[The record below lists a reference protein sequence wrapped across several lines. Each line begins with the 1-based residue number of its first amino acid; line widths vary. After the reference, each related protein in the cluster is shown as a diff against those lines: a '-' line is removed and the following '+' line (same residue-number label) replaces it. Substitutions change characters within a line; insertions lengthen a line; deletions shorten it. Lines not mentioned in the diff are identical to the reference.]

1 MFSKYLKIIVT
12 VVSIFIIGC
21 SAPEKDSGE
30 IIIDK
35 SNQTMEKLNILA
47 TTPML
52 AEYVRQ
58 VANENVDLNILMP
71 YGVDPHSFEASPQ
84 DVKKISDADLVFYV
98 GLKYESTGVVKLLE
112 NSVSSE
118 NILINLGSGINP
130 IQFTKE
136 GHDDHDDDG
145 DHEGHNHGV
154 YDPHF
159 WFDPT
164 RVALAVEIIKDELV
178 KIDSA
183 NQTSYESN
191 AKNYFNTLKV
201 LDENI
206 STLISTIPVEN
217 RQIITTHEAL
227 GYLESKY
234 DIEILTTLIPSLN
247 SENGITPKSLRST
260 IEQIEKHNI
269 KVMFLEEETPSQYN
283 TTIKQETGIKLVTG
297 LWVETLIEG
306 QTYVKWLEDNVNIIV
321 DNLPKEAH
329 DDHDDDDHDDDKE

>member
-84 DVKKISDADLVFYV
+84 DIKKISDADLVFYV

-329 DDHDDDDHDDDKE
+329 DDDHDDDKE